1 MSETVIAVRSPARV
15 MIARG
20 QVQEGKSC
28 PLHNGMR
35 LLYSV
40 EGLHLYKEEETEV
53 KDGDSLLD

>member
-1 MSETVIAVRSPARV
+1 